1 MRLWTALVGLVLA
14 ATAPAHAQQNYPEQ
28 AIKIVVPFAPG
39 GSPDIVARF
48 LGPQMTQMLGKQ
60 VYVENRPGAAGTMAA
75 KGVADA
81 DANGYTLL
89 MTTVSTQAIA
99 PALFPNL
106 PYDPVTNFA
115 PVSLIANVPL
125 VLVTDPS
132 LPAKDLKELIAL
144 LKANPGKYTFASSG
158 VGAPLHLA
166 GELFK
171 SLTGTEVTHVPNRGS
186 GPALNRCD
194 RWSGHDVLRRCA
206 VHSAACERR
215 RCQGAWRGDAQPS
228 CGHSECTDHP

>member
-1 MRLWTALVGLVLA
+1 MTWWKTLPLLALA
-14 ATAPAHAQQNYPEQ
+14 ALAIAPARAQDSYPEQ
-28 AIKIVVPFAPG
+28 PIRIVVPFAPG

-48 LGPQMTQMLGKQ
+48 LAPHMTQSLGKQ

-81 DANGYTLL
+81 EPNGYTPL

-106 PYDPVTNFA
+106 PYDPLTKFA
-115 PVSLIANVPL
+115 PISLIANVPL
-125 VLVTDPS
+125 ILVVDPS

-158 VGAPLHLA
+158 VG
-166 GELFK
+166 
-171 SLTGTEVTHVPNRGS
+171 
-186 GPALNRCD
+186 
-194 RWSGHDVLRRCA
+194 
-206 VHSAACERR
+206 
-215 RCQGAWRGDAQPS
+215 
-228 CGHSECTDHP
+228 